1 MRRVRVQWE
10 NPVGLDVVLKLSGD
24 NDYGPYQIDSHHV
37 VFGPSALVYIGMAA
51 EQTFGV
57 RFKQHEAY
65 WLSEENDVEIRVGR
79 LWPDDYVKDRGGRD
93 WKQLLSD
100 TEALLVHW
108 HSPPYNTQHII
119 DYTGQALHVQNWGN
133 RGSILPEC
141 TSEWDA
147 PRPRDD

>member
-24 NDYGPYQIDSHHV
+24 NDYGLYQVYSHHV

-141 TSEWDA
+141 TSAWDA